1 MKKSIIGAIVGGLLI
16 FIWQTLSWTVLELHR
31 PAQDYTS
38 KQDTILQLL
47 NGTLEEGGYYMPSVP
62 KGTSME
68 ETIKVS
74 EAMQGK
80 PWATIQYHK
89 SMSMDDK
96 QMYANMGRGLIV
108 NILMVWLLCWIIGK
122 SQHNSF
128 GSVFLASLFTG
139 LIVYI
144 NSPYTSHIWYHL
156 FDIRAHL
163 WDALVSWGVCGLWL
177 GWWLNRKS

>member
-1 MKKSIIGAIVGGLLI
+1 MKKPLIGAIVGGLLI

-38 KQDTILQLL
+38 KQDTILNVL
-47 NGTLEEGGYYMPSVP
+47 NGTLEEGGYYLPGVP

-68 ETIKVS
+68 DAMKASETM
-74 EAMQGK
+74 EGK

-89 SMSMDDK
+89 SLSMNAN
-96 QMYANMGRGLIV
+96 QMYVNMGRGLIV

-122 SQHNSF
+122 SGQSGF
-128 GSVFLASLFTG
+128 STVLISCIFTG

-144 NSPYTSHIWYHL
+144 NGPYTSHIWYHL

-163 WDALVSWGVCGLWL
+163 WDALISWSVCGLWL
-177 GWWLNRKS
+177 GWWLNRKG